1 MSQSLVQIAWLE
13 AVAIISFGSFL
24 NLRITH
30 SNINT
35 LVRRNEGDYLLIKL
49 SNSCCSILCLELTTE
64 VELIIFLSWQTKD
77 IWCSSRQQR
86 IILMCVRSLII
97 LPVLQIS
104 ISILIQLVMNICVL
118 VVVIPQEGVG
128 IILIITTSTWIVE
141 DCLIVTTFSFATIL
155 ELTQNAISS
164 KEKVLIFSQFTTYL
178 SIIANN
184 LKDLG
189 ISFYTITGA
198 TPKQM
203 RVNLVNAFNNDDTPV
218 FLVSLKAGGTGL
230 NLTGASVVIHA
241 DPWWNAAAQNQAT
254 DRAHRIGQNK
264 AVSVH
269 KVITKDTI
277 EERILALQDAK
288 ADLAQTI
295 LDAEGIAIGQLSA
308 DDLIELLSSR

>member
-1 MSQSLVQIAWLE
+1 YESEIIAGNTERMERLTKLVTPFMMRRLKSDVLKELPDKLE
-13 AVAIISFGSFL
+13 AITYAVMDPVQAKIYYAVEQ
-24 NLRITH
+24 NLRE
-30 SNINT
+30 SLN
-35 LVRRNEGDYLLIKL
+35 RQR
-49 SNSCCSILCLELTTE
+49 LELKQGTSFDLRRIE
-64 VELIIFLSWQTKD
+64 VLAEITKLRQVCCDPHIIYDNYTGGSGKLD
-77 IWCSSRQQR
+77 
-86 IILMCVRSLII
+86 
-97 LPVLQIS
+97 
-104 ISILIQLVMNICVL
+104 
-118 VVVIPQEGVG
+118 
-128 IILIITTSTWIVE
+128 
-141 DCLIVTTFSFATIL
+141 TIL
-155 ELTQNAISS
+155 ELTQYAISS